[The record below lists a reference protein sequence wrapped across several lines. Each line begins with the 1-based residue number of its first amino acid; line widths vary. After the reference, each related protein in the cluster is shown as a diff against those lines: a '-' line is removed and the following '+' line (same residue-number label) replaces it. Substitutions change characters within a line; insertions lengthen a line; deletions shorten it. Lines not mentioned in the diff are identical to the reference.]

1 MIMTANSTAIMLNV
15 YISSDMTSQ
24 IRFTEM
30 VGDYDGKHHC
40 YHVTSRPHPISENNN
55 QNYIRFIIQHN
66 LPDFCFQRKMWRD
79 IWAMYCFSVMLLQ
92 LHIQNCVIL

>member
-1 MIMTANSTAIMLNV
+1 MTMTANSTAIMLNV

-40 YHVTSRPHPISENNN
+40 YHVTSRPHTIPENNN
-55 QNYIRFIIQHN
+55 QN
-66 LPDFCFQRKMWRD
+66 
-79 IWAMYCFSVMLLQ
+79 
-92 LHIQNCVIL
+92 